1 MKRLFLTILVA
12 IALGNHLKADS
23 ALQGIPQATAVRFC
37 RLMVCDDEGR
47 VTPLR
52 NFVYRH
58 QALSDGSLTMEQLF
72 FLYVFGYGGW
82 QTLRIFPH
90 QAGESTVWY
99 APADALPSSMDTE
112 HQKYIC
118 EALVRMGDEV
128 QAGHW
133 QNVDAFIDRM
143 IQYQCTFA
151 APPSHMPVS
160 PPHTAWMMTGLFLV
174 FMLVPFKALRRDM
187 GGESNEK

>member
-1 MKRLFLTILVA
+1 
-12 IALGNHLKADS
+12 
-23 ALQGIPQATAVRFC
+23 
-37 RLMVCDDEGR
+37 
-47 VTPLR
+47 
-52 NFVYRH
+52 
-58 QALSDGSLTMEQLF
+58 
-72 FLYVFGYGGW
+72 
-82 QTLRIFPH
+82 
-90 QAGESTVWY
+90 
-99 APADALPSSMDTE
+99 MDTE